1 MSKEND
7 CSLGRG
13 QMNVN
18 RLMEAI
24 ITLPRKENIVEVEV
38 RNAKFKE
45 LIDLELKLASM
56 DNLAMIMK
64 KTKHK

>member
-38 RNAKFKE
+38 EMLSSRSSLTLN
-45 LIDLELKLASM
+45 
-56 DNLAMIMK
+56 
-64 KTKHK
+64 